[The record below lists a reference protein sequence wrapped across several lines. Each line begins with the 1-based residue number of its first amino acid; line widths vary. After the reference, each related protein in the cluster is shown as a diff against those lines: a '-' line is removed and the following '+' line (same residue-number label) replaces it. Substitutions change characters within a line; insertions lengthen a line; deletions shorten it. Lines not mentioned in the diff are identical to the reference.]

1 MIAPAAGADVA
12 FSKLYLYSVKH
23 LSFTGVDFLGR
34 PGESKPFVVAKSVD
48 VAIHDATFD
57 GHTANGY
64 GAGHG
69 LWLSKT
75 NGFTLADSRVHDFA
89 TGLWIA
95 GTSNL
100 IVSGNALSNISQDA
114 MIVGGVHKAVFAEN
128 TISLHVPPMT
138 KHTDGMQFYNSGSN
152 NPLRDVVI
160 RDNQIATHNGA
171 SHGIYMANGLAN
183 STGNASTFFRDIVIK
198 HNTVVSG

>member
-1 MIAPAAGADVA
+1 MPTVRVSNSTQLLSALKAAGPETRIELTSGTYSLSARTQDFSGAVIAPAAGADVA

-100 IVSGNALSNISQDA
+100 IVSGNTLSNISQDA
-114 MIVGGVHKAVFAEN
+114 MIVGRRTVLE
-128 TISLHVPPMT
+128 
-138 KHTDGMQFYNSGSN
+138 Q
-152 NPLRDVVI
+152 
-160 RDNQIATHNGA
+160 
-171 SHGIYMANGLAN
+171 
-183 STGNASTFFRDIVIK
+183 TFRL
-198 HNTVVSG
+198 N